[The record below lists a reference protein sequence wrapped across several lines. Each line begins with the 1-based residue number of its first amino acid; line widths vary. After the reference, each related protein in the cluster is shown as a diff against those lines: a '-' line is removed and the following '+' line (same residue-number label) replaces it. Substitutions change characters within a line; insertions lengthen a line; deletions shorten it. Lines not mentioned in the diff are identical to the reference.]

1 MAAAAEFS
9 LSSFIKFPIDEELE
23 ELYEE
28 LERKHWKSNNCF
40 YSGKASLWDY

>member
-9 LSSFIKFPIDEELE
+9 LSSFIKFPIDE

-40 YSGKASLWDY
+40 YSGKTSLWDY